1 MMNFSINKFFEK
13 DECFPIIEFAEKNS
27 KSFSYNPKDVWDC
40 RRIYDE
46 EFKQKI
52 VNKLKLK
59 YDSNDFSLWFNLN
72 DFQINDVNISLTK
85 YYENRWLDLH
95 IDSTSQF
102 TTVIVLSENFNDGR
116 FALSESYKDIN
127 DTEKHQLNI
136 GESISFDG
144 SKIYHGVLP
153 VTNGIRYALN
163 IWMTDTDFKYHE
175 LKTNKSLI

>member
-1 MMNFSINKFFEK
+1 MNFSINKFFEK
-13 DECFPIIEFAEKNS
+13 GECLPIIEFAEKNG
-27 KSFSYNPKDVWDC
+27 KHFSYNPKEVWDC

-46 EFKQKI
+46 EFKRNI
-52 VNKLKLK
+52 VNKLKTK
-59 YDSNDFSLWFNLN
+59 YDSGEFKVWFDLTQ
-72 DFQINDVNISLTK
+72 FQVNDVNISLTK

-102 TTVIVLSENFNDGR
+102 TTVIVLSENFDDGR
-116 FALSESYKDIN
+116 FALSESYGKIEDL
-127 DTEKHQLNI
+127 EKYHLNI

-163 IWMTDTDFKYHE
+163 IWMTNTDFKYHE
-175 LKTNKSLI
+175 LKTDKSLI